1 MNDFSAVPQALYLAV
16 RQLTDLKFIKV
27 LVLSVALAF
36 IVTGPFY
43 LVFLA
48 MASLLEWILPASLSL
63 PWLGEVRFLGV
74 FTIGLASK
82 TTWVFWTYIMSPFAA
97 AIIGIFL
104 ENIVDAVETRHFPH
118 LPTVRHRSLLQ
129 MVGYSLRFL
138 LLMLAVSLAA
148 LIVSF
153 FSGIFAPLIF
163 IVANGYLIGREYY
176 EMVALR
182 RQPPEKID
190 ALTRQS
196 LPTLWLLG
204 SALALAL
211 SVPFLN
217 LIVPIVGVAAITHL
231 YHNLNNS

>member
-1 MNDFSAVPQALYLAV
+1 MNDLFPVPQALYLAV
-16 RQLTDLKFIKV
+16 RQLSDLKFIKV
-27 LVLSVALAF
+27 LILSVALAF
-36 IVTGPFY
+36 VVTGPFY

-48 MASLLEWILPASLSL
+48 IASLLEWVLPASLSL
-63 PWLGEVRFLGV
+63 PWLGDVKFLGA

-104 ENIVDAVETRHFPH
+104 EGIVDAVETRHFPH
-118 LPTVRHRSLLQ
+118 LPAVRHRSLLQ

-138 LLMLAVSLAA
+138 MLMLGVSLAA

-163 IVANGYLIGREYY
+163 IVANGYLIGREYF

-190 ALTRQS
+190 GLTRQS
-196 LPTLWLLG
+196 LRMLWLLG
-204 SALALAL
+204 CALAVAL

-217 LIVPIVGVAAITHL
+217 LVVPIVGVAAITHL
-231 YHNLNNS
+231 YHGLKVS